1 MEETIRCLEN
11 TKNELQNELNNM
23 HELEEELQKSLRHF
37 EANEINIEKKQQQL
51 QTMIDG
57 LTRERDELIAK
68 ARRLEEQFSRESSLS
83 MDKLAKLRQEELAR
97 FENELEEKVRLQA
110 ALQNYENKLK
120 LQSNEMSQLQNRL
133 EAQQLKVKQLEEELS
148 TMISQR
154 NLIETEKRRCELAL
168 DRNRRNH
175 KEHLSKIERLA
186 KMKINSFRN
195 EYETLKKILKHDLE
209 LGDKDLKDISED
221 MSRVLNQKIATII
234 EEVNQ
239 KHAKMTETLKAEFQ
253 TKLKKLEKTQNAEN
267 ANQKESYEKSL
278 EIYKAQLE
286 QDKVDLSSVRAENQ
300 KLKDELLSSRE
311 ELTKLKAEIELLKAD
326 NMAQKNLYNEKS
338 RDFEKLQRSAQE
350 EIKRLKEETELLLL
364 NYIKETDEQHSIE
377 LEEVCKKVETFQS
390 TNLFRL
396 RSIQEEINQNEKV
409 TECELGSLKKSIQTQ
424 IDEYVKKIIRLEED
438 YSRISKERECF
449 DNELQLTILKCNDLS
464 ETIEKL
470 KEEVHQKTQTL
481 SEVLNNQ
488 NKVHVQ
494 LQSEKERYNDEF
506 AKIQVVV
513 QEKNR
518 RIEDLEKER
527 DAIQSEL
534 IKVKLEAERLENAHK
549 TRQIEAEKINKARN
563 RELLNLK
570 HLLAKSIK
578 SFNQSMDTNLIIAN
592 NFGRETEELMQNIKR
607 EKPNITPTDSDSS
620 F

>member
-148 TMISQR
+148 TMISQK
-154 NLIETEKRRCELAL
+154 NLIETEKSRCELAL

-239 KHAKMTETLKAEFQ
+239 QHAKMTETLKAEFQ

-449 DNELQLTILKCNDLS
+449 GNELQLTILKCNDLS

-534 IKVKLEAERLENAHK
+534 IKVKLEAERLDNAHK

-563 RELLNLK
+563 RELLDLK

>member
-1 MEETIRCLEN
+1 
-11 TKNELQNELNNM
+11 M

-148 TMISQR
+148 TMISQK
-154 NLIETEKRRCELAL
+154 NLIETEKSRCELAL

-300 KLKDELLSSRE
+300 KLKDELLSARE
-311 ELTKLKAEIELLKAD
+311 ELTKLKAEIELLEAD
-326 NMAQKNLYNEKS
+326 NMVQKNLYNEKS

-390 TNLFRL
+390 TNLFQL

-449 DNELQLTILKCNDLS
+449 GNELQLTILKCNDLS

-534 IKVKLEAERLENAHK
+534 IKVKLEVERLENAHK

>member
-234 EEVNQ
+234 EEGNQ
-239 KHAKMTETLKAEFQ
+239 QHAKMTETLKAEFQ

-390 TNLFRL
+390 TNLFQL

-449 DNELQLTILKCNDLS
+449 GNELQLTILKCNDLS

-534 IKVKLEAERLENAHK
+534 IKVKLEVERLENAHK

>member
-1 MEETIRCLEN
+1 
-11 TKNELQNELNNM
+11 M

-234 EEVNQ
+234 EEGNQ
-239 KHAKMTETLKAEFQ
+239 QHAKMTETLKAEFQ

-390 TNLFRL
+390 TNLFQL

-449 DNELQLTILKCNDLS
+449 GNELQLTILKCNDLS

-534 IKVKLEAERLENAHK
+534 IKVKLEVERLENAHK